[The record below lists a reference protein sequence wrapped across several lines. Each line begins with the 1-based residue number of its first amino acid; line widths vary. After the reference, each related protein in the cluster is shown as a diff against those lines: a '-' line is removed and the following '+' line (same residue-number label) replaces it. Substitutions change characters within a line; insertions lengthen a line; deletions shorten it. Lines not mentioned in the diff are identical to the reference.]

1 MNPNTE
7 PILDAANKFLW
18 SDGMQESMDS
28 FATNYAEMFT
38 GVRRRLGEE
47 LLGEQR
53 LEWTEAHNEVSLAS
67 AQHTAHSMPAR
78 APKRLRSR
86 TALAFAHPHAL
97 RLLVYQFSQLFEFHL
112 EQFLE
117 TQPFSTE
124 DFVAACQDALDHG
137 SWEGCGR
144 TVQVVLSMIEY
155 DNFVALMVDKAEEQA
170 LEAAMGA
177 LGDAGSDDEEEEE
190 EAASERVGGGGGGG
204 GEEYRGGGDDYG
216 RGREG
221 DYGGDYGG
229 GGGGG
234 DYGGGGGGGGEYGGG
249 AEADAGGLE

>member
-18 SDGMQESMDS
+18 SDGMQESLDT
-28 FATNYAEMFT
+28 FATNYAEMFV

-53 LEWTEAHNEVSLAS
+53 LEWTEAHKEVR
-67 AQHTAHSMPAR
+67 AR
-78 APKRLRSR
+78 ANSPAHRLSAWILTYGWAPSALSAVRVCCTVGR
-86 TALAFAHPHAL
+86 T
-97 RLLVYQFSQLFEFHL
+97 QFSELFEFHL

-124 DFVAACQDALDHG
+124 DFVEACKDALEHG
-137 SWEGCGR
+137 SWDGCGR

-155 DNFVALMVDKAEEQA
+155 DSFVALMVDKAEEQA

-177 LGDAGSDDEEEEE
+177 LGDAEDDEAE
-190 EAASERVGGGGGGG
+190 EAPREQYGGGDGGGYDGGGVDCGGGGYSGGG
-204 GEEYRGGGDDYG
+204 YGDG
-216 RGREG
+216 HASGA
-221 DYGGDYGG
+221 
-229 GGGGG
+229 
-234 DYGGGGGGGGEYGGG
+234 YGGG
-249 AEADAGGLE
+249 AGYGDADAEAGGVE